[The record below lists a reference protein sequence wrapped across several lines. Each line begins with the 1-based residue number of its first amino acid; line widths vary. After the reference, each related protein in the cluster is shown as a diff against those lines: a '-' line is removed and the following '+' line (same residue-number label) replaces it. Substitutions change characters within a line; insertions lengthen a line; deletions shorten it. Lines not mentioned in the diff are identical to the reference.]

1 MSASSRVSGDT
12 DTYNKTPG
20 HSGVSISVP
29 VEDEEWRS
37 IPLDPEYDASSK
49 GRIRNA
55 RTGNLRKPWRAG
67 AGYLYIQFWRS
78 GIKTG
83 VHRLVALAFLG
94 NPPTPRH
101 EVAHNDG
108 NPENNCVANLRW
120 ATHAEN
126 QADIRKHGT
135 GYYHGW
141 RGENHP
147 MAKLKEQQVIEIRRC
162 CRDGSATRITMAT
175 KFGVSRASIDQIVQ
189 GRTWKH
195 LD

>member
-1 MSASSRVSGDT
+1 MNDYSESVFRHHQA
-12 DTYNKTPG
+12 TPG
-20 HSGVSISVP
+20 FPGAFVS
-29 VEDEEWRS
+29 DHLEEWRVV
-37 IPLDPEYDASSK
+37 PLDPGYEASSK
-49 GRIRNA
+49 GRIRNKK
-55 RTGNLRKPWRAG
+55 TGKLLKPWRAG
-67 AGYLYIQFWRS
+67 AGYLYVQLWRS
-78 GIKTG
+78 RIKTG
-83 VHRLVALAFLG
+83 VHRLVAFAFLG

-108 NPENNCVANLRW
+108 DRENNDPANLRW

-141 RGENHP
+141 KGENHP
-147 MAKLKEQQVIEIRRC
+147 TAKLTDQQVIEIRRS
-162 CRDGSATRITMAT
+162 CRGGRVTRKAMAS

-195 LD
+195 LN